1 MRLPRRPRLLIPVL
15 IAVVAIV
22 VLLLV
27 FAGIYTDYLWYDSVH
42 FSSVFSTML
51 LTQVLLFVVGAALML
66 VVVGGNMVLAHRTRP
81 MFGPGMFGAPQGAD
95 RYRVALDPHRRL
107 VFLVGMGVL
116 ALFTGS
122 STAGQW
128 KTWLLFANATP
139 FGQKD
144 DQFGLDL
151 SFFMFTYPFLR
162 MLLNF
167 LFTAVILSIIAATAV
182 HYLYGGFRISSPG
195 GVHATRAARVH
206 LSVLLGVFV
215 LLKGAA
221 YFLDRYSLVFSDRG
235 KVFGASYTDVHA
247 VLPAKG
253 ILAAI
258 SIICALIFFAGV
270 IRPGG
275 MWPGAAFGL
284 LVLSAVLIGTV
295 YPSLVEQ
302 FQVRPNQQS
311 KEQAYI
317 QRNIDATRKAYG
329 VDTAKVTEYSAK
341 TDTDASVLQTEAS
354 AIPGMRLLDPSL
366 LSPTFQQK
374 QQIRGYYQ
382 FPEQLDIDRYS
393 VDGKLR
399 DTVVAVREIGLPPE
413 GQRNWINSHLVY
425 THGFGFV
432 AAPGNKVD
440 SSGLPVFSERD
451 IPPAGDLGDYEP
463 RVYFGENSP
472 DYSIVGGPKGA
483 KPVELDYPQQGQQ
496 GDDQQNKTGQVDSTY
511 EGKGGVS
518 VGNFFRRLLYAV
530 KYGETNLLLNS
541 NINPESRILYNRE
554 PVDRIQQVA
563 PFLTLDR
570 DPYPSVVGGR
580 IVWIVDA
587 YTTSDSYPYSER
599 KSLESLTTD
608 VQTSRLGVPQVPRD
622 EVNYIRNSVKA
633 TVDAYDGTV
642 TLYAWDEKDPVLQTW
657 RKAFGG
663 VVKPASEISQDLR
676 NHLRYPADLFKAQ
689 REILTSY
696 HVTDA
701 NAFFGAQDFWKVPE
715 DPATQKSK
723 QPPYYVTMKMP
734 GSETERFSLTTT
746 FVPNQRQNMAA
757 FMAVDATAATPN
769 PQLEILQ
776 LPSTTAVQGPPQA
789 QNLFES
795 NPTVSERLNLLRGT
809 AGATDV
815 LYGNLLTLPFGGG
828 LLYVEPVYIQPRA
841 ESSGKYPTLRKVL
854 VLFGEKVG
862 FGDNLSEALQQV
874 FGGTVATPPE
884 QTPDQQPEQQ
894 PEQQPDQSTQQPAN
908 SSALSSALDRAE
920 RAFEDSQKALSD
932 TPTDWKAYGD
942 AQNALKKALDD
953 LAKLKSGTSSSATPA
968 PSGSATPSASAS
980 PSGSPAAA
988 APTPA
993 PSG

>member
-1 MRLPRRPRLLIPVL
+1 MLL
-15 IAVVAIV
+15 AVVAIV

-27 FAGIYTDYLWYDSVH
+27 FSGIYTDYLWYDSVS

-51 LTQVLLFVVGAALML
+51 VTQVVLFIVGAALMIAI
-66 VVVGGNMVLAHRTRP
+66 VGGNMVLAHRTRP

-122 STAGQW
+122 SAAGLW
-128 KTWLLFANATP
+128 KTWLQFVNRTP
-139 FGQKD
+139 FNEKD
-144 DQFGLDL
+144 AQFGLDL
-151 SFFMFTYPFLR
+151 SFFVFTMPFLR

-167 LFTAVILSIIAATAV
+167 LFTAVILSIIAATIV

-195 GVHATRAARVH
+195 GVHATRAARAH

-215 LLKGAA
+215 LLKAAA
-221 YFLDRYSLVFSDRG
+221 YWLDRYSLVFSDRG
-235 KVFGASYTDVHA
+235 KTFGASYTDVHA

-253 ILAAI
+253 ILAVI
-258 SIICALIFFAGV
+258 SLICALIFFAGV

-275 MWPGAAFGL
+275 MFPGVAFGL

-382 FPEQLDIDRYS
+382 FPEQLDIDRYP
-393 VDGKLR
+393 VDGKPR
-399 DTVVAVREIGLPPE
+399 DTVVAVREIGRPPE
-413 GQRNWINSHLVY
+413 GQRNWINDHLVY

-451 IPPAGDLGDYEP
+451 IPPVGDLGDYEP
-463 RVYFGENSP
+463 RIYFGENSP
-472 DYSIVGGPKGA
+472 DYSIVGGPKSA
-483 KPVELDYPQQGQQ
+483 RPIELDYPQQGQA
-496 GDDQQNKTGQVDSTY
+496 GADQNNTGQVNNTY

-518 VGNFFRRLLYAV
+518 IGNFFRRLLYAV

-541 NINPESRILYNRE
+541 NINDESRILYNRE
-554 PVDRIQQVA
+554 PVQRIQQVA

-570 DPYPSVVGGR
+570 DPYPAVVDGR

-608 VQTSRLGVPQVPRD
+608 VQSSRLGVPQVPRD
-622 EVNYIRNSVKA
+622 EINYIRNSVKA

-642 TLYAWDEKDPVLQTW
+642 TLYAWDESDPVLKTW
-657 RKAFGG
+657 EKAFGG
-663 VVKPASEISQDLR
+663 VVKPASQITPGLR
-676 NHLRYPADLFKAQ
+676 AHLRYPADLFKAQ

-701 NAFFGAQDFWKVPE
+701 NAFFSGQDFWKVPE
-715 DPATQKSK
+715 DPATGKSK

-757 FMAVDATAATPN
+757 FMAVDATASGPN
-769 PQLEILQ
+769 PPLEILQ
-776 LPSTTAVQGPPQA
+776 LPSTTAIQGPPQA

-795 NPTVSERLNLLRGT
+795 NTTVSTELNLLRG
-809 AGATDV
+809 GGTDV

-841 ESSGKYPTLRKVL
+841 ETSGKYPTLRRVL
-854 VLFGEKVG
+854 VLYGEKVG
-862 FGDNLSEALQQV
+862 FGPTLSNALEQV
-874 FGGTVATPPE
+874 FGGTVATPPD
-884 QTPDQQPEQQ
+884 QTPDQTANQPPGQVTP
-894 PEQQPDQSTQQPAN
+894 PEST
-908 SSALSSALDRAE
+908 SALTSALDRAQQ
-920 RAFEDSQKALSD
+920 AYDDSQKALSAN
-932 TPTDWKAYGD
+932 PPDWKAYGD
-942 AQNALKKALDD
+942 AQASLKKALDD
-953 LAKLKSGTSSSATPA
+953 LAKLKTGTSQTPA
-968 PSGSATPSASAS
+968 PSASPSASGSPPAGATPS
-980 PSGSPAAA
+980 
-988 APTPA
+988 PA

>member
-15 IAVVAIV
+15 LAVVAIV

-27 FAGIYTDYLWYDSVH
+27 FSGIYTDYLWYDSVS

-51 LTQVLLFVVGAALML
+51 VTQVVLFIVGAALMIAI
-66 VVVGGNMVLAHRTRP
+66 VGGNMVLAHRTRP

-107 VFLVGMGVL
+107 VFLIGMGVL

-122 STAGQW
+122 STAGLW
-128 KTWLLFANATP
+128 KTWLQFVNRTP
-139 FGQKD
+139 FNEKD
-144 DQFGLDL
+144 AQFGLDL
-151 SFFMFTYPFLR
+151 SFFVFTMPFLR

-167 LFTAVILSIIAATAV
+167 LFTAVILSIIAATIV

-195 GVHATRAARVH
+195 GVHATRAARAH

-215 LLKGAA
+215 LLKAAA
-221 YFLDRYSLVFSDRG
+221 YWLDRYSLVFSDRG
-235 KVFGASYTDVHA
+235 KTFGASYTDVHA

-253 ILAAI
+253 ILAVI
-258 SIICALIFFAGV
+258 SLICALIFFAGV

-275 MWPGAAFGL
+275 MFPGVAFGL

-382 FPEQLDIDRYS
+382 FPEQLDIDRYP
-393 VDGKLR
+393 VDGKPR
-399 DTVVAVREIGLPPE
+399 DTVVAVREIGRPPE
-413 GQRNWINSHLVY
+413 GQRNWINDHLVY

-451 IPPAGDLGDYEP
+451 IPPVGDLGDYEP
-463 RVYFGENSP
+463 RIYFGENSP
-472 DYSIVGGPKGA
+472 DYSIVGGPKSA
-483 KPVELDYPQQGQQ
+483 RPIELDYPQQGQA
-496 GDDQQNKTGQVDSTY
+496 GADQNNTGQVNNTY

-518 VGNFFRRLLYAV
+518 IGNFFRRLLYAV

-541 NINPESRILYNRE
+541 NINDESRILYNRE
-554 PVDRIQQVA
+554 PVQRIQQVA

-570 DPYPSVVGGR
+570 DPYPAVVDGR

-608 VQTSRLGVPQVPRD
+608 VQSSRLGVPQVPRD
-622 EVNYIRNSVKA
+622 EINYIRNSVKA

-642 TLYAWDEKDPVLQTW
+642 TLYAWDESDPVLKTW
-657 RKAFGG
+657 EKAFGG
-663 VVKPASEISQDLR
+663 VVKPASQITPGLR
-676 NHLRYPADLFKAQ
+676 AHLRYPADLFKAQ

-701 NAFFGAQDFWKVPE
+701 NAFFSGQDFWKVPE
-715 DPATQKSK
+715 DPATGKSK

-757 FMAVDATAATPN
+757 FMAVDATASGPN
-769 PQLEILQ
+769 PPLEILQ
-776 LPSTTAVQGPPQA
+776 LPSTTAIQGPPQA

-795 NPTVSERLNLLRGT
+795 NTTVSTELNLLRG
-809 AGATDV
+809 GGTDV

-841 ESSGKYPTLRKVL
+841 ETSGKYPTLRRVL
-854 VLFGEKVG
+854 VLYGEKVG
-862 FGDNLSEALQQV
+862 FGPTLSNALEQV
-874 FGGTVATPPE
+874 FGGTVATPPD
-884 QTPDQQPEQQ
+884 QTPDQTANQPPGQVTP
-894 PEQQPDQSTQQPAN
+894 PEST
-908 SSALSSALDRAE
+908 SALTSALDRAQQ
-920 RAFEDSQKALSD
+920 AYDDSQKALSAN
-932 TPTDWKAYGD
+932 PPDWKAYGD
-942 AQNALKKALDD
+942 AQASLKKALDD
-953 LAKLKSGTSSSATPA
+953 LAKLKTGTSQTPA
-968 PSGSATPSASAS
+968 PSASPSASGSPPAGATPS
-980 PSGSPAAA
+980 
-988 APTPA
+988 PA

>member
-1 MRLPRRPRLLIPVL
+1 MIPVL
-15 IAVVAIV
+15 LAVVAIV

-27 FAGIYTDYLWYDSVH
+27 FSGIYTDYLWYDSVS

-51 LTQVLLFVVGAALML
+51 VTQVVLFIVGAALMIAI
-66 VVVGGNMVLAHRTRP
+66 VGGNMVLAHRTRP

-107 VFLVGMGVL
+107 VFLIGMGVL

-122 STAGQW
+122 STAGLW
-128 KTWLLFANATP
+128 KTWLQFVNRTP
-139 FGQKD
+139 FNEKD
-144 DQFGLDL
+144 AQFGLDL
-151 SFFMFTYPFLR
+151 SFFVFTMPFLR

-167 LFTAVILSIIAATAV
+167 LFTAVILSIIAATIV

-195 GVHATRAARVH
+195 GVHATRAARAH

-215 LLKGAA
+215 LLKAAA
-221 YFLDRYSLVFSDRG
+221 YWLDRYSLVFSDRG
-235 KVFGASYTDVHA
+235 KTFGASYTDVHA

-253 ILAAI
+253 ILAVI
-258 SIICALIFFAGV
+258 SLICALIFFAGV

-275 MWPGAAFGL
+275 MFPGVAFGL

-382 FPEQLDIDRYS
+382 FPEQLDIDRYP
-393 VDGKLR
+393 VDGKPR
-399 DTVVAVREIGLPPE
+399 DTVVAVREIGRPPE
-413 GQRNWINSHLVY
+413 GQRNWINDHLVY

-451 IPPAGDLGDYEP
+451 IPPVGDLGDYEP
-463 RVYFGENSP
+463 RIYFGENSP
-472 DYSIVGGPKGA
+472 DYSIVGGPKSA
-483 KPVELDYPQQGQQ
+483 RPIELDYPQQGQA
-496 GDDQQNKTGQVDSTY
+496 GADQNNTGQVNNTY

-518 VGNFFRRLLYAV
+518 IGNFFRRLLYAV

-541 NINPESRILYNRE
+541 NINDESRILYNRE
-554 PVDRIQQVA
+554 PVQRIQQVA

-570 DPYPSVVGGR
+570 DPYPAVVDGR

-608 VQTSRLGVPQVPRD
+608 VQSSRLGVPQVPRD
-622 EVNYIRNSVKA
+622 EINYIRNSVKA

-642 TLYAWDEKDPVLQTW
+642 TLYAWDESDPVLKTW
-657 RKAFGG
+657 EKAFGG
-663 VVKPASEISQDLR
+663 VVKPASQITPGLR
-676 NHLRYPADLFKAQ
+676 AHLRYPADLFKAQ

-701 NAFFGAQDFWKVPE
+701 NAFFSGQDFWKVPE
-715 DPATQKSK
+715 DPATGKSK

-757 FMAVDATAATPN
+757 FMAVDATASGPN
-769 PQLEILQ
+769 PPLEILQ
-776 LPSTTAVQGPPQA
+776 LPSTTAIQGPPQA

-795 NPTVSERLNLLRGT
+795 NTTVSTELNLLRG
-809 AGATDV
+809 GGTDV

-841 ESSGKYPTLRKVL
+841 ETSGKYPTLRRVL
-854 VLFGEKVG
+854 VLYGEKVG
-862 FGDNLSEALQQV
+862 FGPTLSNALEQV
-874 FGGTVATPPE
+874 FGGTVATPPD
-884 QTPDQQPEQQ
+884 QTANQPPGQVTP
-894 PEQQPDQSTQQPAN
+894 PEST
-908 SSALSSALDRAE
+908 SALTSALDRAQQ
-920 RAFEDSQKALSD
+920 AYDDSQKALSAN
-932 TPTDWKAYGD
+932 PPDWKAYGD
-942 AQNALKKALDD
+942 AQASLKKALDD
-953 LAKLKSGTSSSATPA
+953 LAKLKTGTSQTPA
-968 PSGSATPSASAS
+968 PSASPSASGSPPAGATPS
-980 PSGSPAAA
+980 
-988 APTPA
+988 PA

>member
-1 MRLPRRPRLLIPVL
+1 MLL
-15 IAVVAIV
+15 AVVAIV

-27 FAGIYTDYLWYDSVH
+27 FSGIYTDYLWYDSVS

-51 LTQVLLFVVGAALML
+51 VTQVVLFIVGAALMIAI
-66 VVVGGNMVLAHRTRP
+66 VGGNMVLAHRTRP

-107 VFLVGMGVL
+107 VFLIGMGVL

-122 STAGQW
+122 STAGLW
-128 KTWLLFANATP
+128 KTWLQFVNRTP
-139 FGQKD
+139 FNEKD
-144 DQFGLDL
+144 AQFGLDL
-151 SFFMFTYPFLR
+151 SFFVFTMPFLR

-167 LFTAVILSIIAATAV
+167 LFTAVILSIIAATIV

-195 GVHATRAARVH
+195 GVHATRAARAH

-215 LLKGAA
+215 LLKAAA
-221 YFLDRYSLVFSDRG
+221 YWLDRYSLVFSDRG
-235 KVFGASYTDVHA
+235 KTFGASYTDVHA

-253 ILAAI
+253 ILAVI
-258 SIICALIFFAGV
+258 SLICALIFFAGV

-275 MWPGAAFGL
+275 MFPGVAFGL

-382 FPEQLDIDRYS
+382 FPEQLDIDRYP
-393 VDGKLR
+393 VDGKPR
-399 DTVVAVREIGLPPE
+399 DTVVAVREIGRPPE
-413 GQRNWINSHLVY
+413 GQRNWINDHLVY

-451 IPPAGDLGDYEP
+451 IPPVGDLGDYEP
-463 RVYFGENSP
+463 RIYFGENSP
-472 DYSIVGGPKGA
+472 DYSIVGGPKSA
-483 KPVELDYPQQGQQ
+483 RPIELDYPQQGQA
-496 GDDQQNKTGQVDSTY
+496 GADQNNTGQVNNTY

-518 VGNFFRRLLYAV
+518 IGNFFRRLLYAV

-541 NINPESRILYNRE
+541 NINDESRILYNRE
-554 PVDRIQQVA
+554 PVQRIQQVA

-570 DPYPSVVGGR
+570 DPYPAVVDGR

-608 VQTSRLGVPQVPRD
+608 VQSSRLGVPQVPRD
-622 EVNYIRNSVKA
+622 EINYIRNSVKA

-642 TLYAWDEKDPVLQTW
+642 TLYAWDESDPVLKTW
-657 RKAFGG
+657 EKAFGG
-663 VVKPASEISQDLR
+663 VVKPASQITPGLR
-676 NHLRYPADLFKAQ
+676 AHLRYPADLFKAQ

-701 NAFFGAQDFWKVPE
+701 NAFFSGQDFWKVPE
-715 DPATQKSK
+715 DPATGKSK

-757 FMAVDATAATPN
+757 FMAVDATASGPN
-769 PQLEILQ
+769 PPLEILQ
-776 LPSTTAVQGPPQA
+776 LPSTTAIQGPPQA

-795 NPTVSERLNLLRGT
+795 NTTVSTELNLLRG
-809 AGATDV
+809 GGTDV

-841 ESSGKYPTLRKVL
+841 ETSGKYPTLRRVL
-854 VLFGEKVG
+854 VLYGEKVG
-862 FGDNLSEALQQV
+862 FGPTLSNALEQV
-874 FGGTVATPPE
+874 FGGTVATPPD
-884 QTPDQQPEQQ
+884 QTPDQTANQPPGQVTP
-894 PEQQPDQSTQQPAN
+894 PEST
-908 SSALSSALDRAE
+908 SALTSALDRAQQ
-920 RAFEDSQKALSD
+920 AYDDSQKALSAN
-932 TPTDWKAYGD
+932 PPDWKAYGD
-942 AQNALKKALDD
+942 AQASLKKALDD
-953 LAKLKSGTSSSATPA
+953 LAKLKTGTSQTPA
-968 PSGSATPSASAS
+968 PSASPSASGSPPAGATPS
-980 PSGSPAAA
+980 
-988 APTPA
+988 PA

>member
-1 MRLPRRPRLLIPVL
+1 MSFRSPGAGRAVRLPRRPRLLIPVL
-15 IAVVAIV
+15 LAVVAIV

-27 FAGIYTDYLWYDSVH
+27 FSGIYTDYLWYDSVS

-51 LTQVLLFVVGAALML
+51 VTQVVLFIVGAALMIAI
-66 VVVGGNMVLAHRTRP
+66 VGGNMVLAHRTRP

-107 VFLVGMGVL
+107 VFLIGMGVL

-122 STAGQW
+122 STAGLW
-128 KTWLLFANATP
+128 KTWLQFVNRTP
-139 FGQKD
+139 FNEKD
-144 DQFGLDL
+144 AQFGLDL
-151 SFFMFTYPFLR
+151 SFFVFTMPFLR

-167 LFTAVILSIIAATAV
+167 LFTAVILSIIAATIV

-195 GVHATRAARVH
+195 GVHATRAARAH

-215 LLKGAA
+215 LLKAAA
-221 YFLDRYSLVFSDRG
+221 YWLDRYSLVFSDRG
-235 KVFGASYTDVHA
+235 KTFGASYTDVHA

-253 ILAAI
+253 ILAVI
-258 SIICALIFFAGV
+258 SLICALIFFAGV

-275 MWPGAAFGL
+275 MFPGVAFGL

-382 FPEQLDIDRYS
+382 FPEQLDIDRYP
-393 VDGKLR
+393 VDGKPR
-399 DTVVAVREIGLPPE
+399 DTVVAVREIGRPPE
-413 GQRNWINSHLVY
+413 GQRNWINDHLVY

-451 IPPAGDLGDYEP
+451 IPPVGDLGDYEP
-463 RVYFGENSP
+463 RIYFGENSP
-472 DYSIVGGPKGA
+472 DYSIVGGPKSA
-483 KPVELDYPQQGQQ
+483 RPIELDYPQQGQA
-496 GDDQQNKTGQVDSTY
+496 GADQNNTGQVNNTY

-518 VGNFFRRLLYAV
+518 IGNFFRRLLYAV

-541 NINPESRILYNRE
+541 NINDESRILYNRE
-554 PVDRIQQVA
+554 PVQRIQQVA

-570 DPYPSVVGGR
+570 DPYPAVVDGR

-608 VQTSRLGVPQVPRD
+608 VQSSRLGVPQVPRD
-622 EVNYIRNSVKA
+622 EINYIRNSVKA

-642 TLYAWDEKDPVLQTW
+642 TLYAWDESDPVLKTW
-657 RKAFGG
+657 EKAFGG
-663 VVKPASEISQDLR
+663 VVKPASQITPGLR
-676 NHLRYPADLFKAQ
+676 AHLRYPADLFKAQ

-701 NAFFGAQDFWKVPE
+701 NAFFSGQDFWKVPE
-715 DPATQKSK
+715 DPATGKSK

-757 FMAVDATAATPN
+757 FMAVDATASGPN
-769 PQLEILQ
+769 PPLEILQ
-776 LPSTTAVQGPPQA
+776 LPSTTAIQGPPQA

-795 NPTVSERLNLLRGT
+795 NTTVSTELNLLRG
-809 AGATDV
+809 GGTDV

-841 ESSGKYPTLRKVL
+841 ETSGKYPTLRRVL
-854 VLFGEKVG
+854 VLYGEKVG
-862 FGDNLSEALQQV
+862 FGPTLSNALEQV
-874 FGGTVATPPE
+874 FGGTVATPPD
-884 QTPDQQPEQQ
+884 QTPDQTANQPPGQVTP
-894 PEQQPDQSTQQPAN
+894 PEST
-908 SSALSSALDRAE
+908 SALTSALDRAQQ
-920 RAFEDSQKALSD
+920 AYDDSQKALSAN
-932 TPTDWKAYGD
+932 PPDWKAYGD
-942 AQNALKKALDD
+942 AQASLKKALDD
-953 LAKLKSGTSSSATPA
+953 LAKLKTGTSQTPA
-968 PSGSATPSASAS
+968 PSASPSASGSPPAGATPS
-980 PSGSPAAA
+980 
-988 APTPA
+988 PA

>member
-1 MRLPRRPRLLIPVL
+1 MLL
-15 IAVVAIV
+15 AVVAIV

-27 FAGIYTDYLWYDSVH
+27 FSGIYTDYLWYDSVS

-51 LTQVLLFVVGAALML
+51 ITQVVLFIVGAALM
-66 VVVGGNMVLAHRTRP
+66 VAIVGGNMVLAHRTRP

-107 VFLVGMGVL
+107 VFLVGMGLL

-122 STAGQW
+122 STAGLW
-128 KTWLLFANATP
+128 KTWLQFVNRTP
-139 FGQKD
+139 FNEKD
-144 DQFGLDL
+144 AQFGLDL
-151 SFFMFTYPFLR
+151 SFFVFTIPFLR

-167 LFTAVILSIIAATAV
+167 LFTAVVLSIIAATIV

-195 GVHATRAARVH
+195 GVHATRAARGH

-215 LLKGAA
+215 LLKAAA
-221 YFLDRYSLVFSDRG
+221 YWLDRYSLVFSDRG
-235 KVFGASYTDVHA
+235 KTFGASYTDVHA

-253 ILAAI
+253 ILAVI
-258 SIICALIFFAGV
+258 SLICALIFFAGV

-275 MWPGAAFGL
+275 MFPGVAFGL

-302 FQVRPNQQS
+302 FQVKPNQQS

-382 FPEQLDIDRYS
+382 FPEQLDIDRYP
-393 VDGKLR
+393 VDGKPR
-399 DTVVAVREIGLPPE
+399 DTVVAVREIGRPPE
-413 GQRNWINSHLVY
+413 GQRNWINDHLVY

-440 SSGLPVFSERD
+440 SSGLPEFSERD
-451 IPPAGDLGDYEP
+451 IPPVGDLGDYEP

-472 DYSIVGGPKGA
+472 DYSIVGGPNSA
-483 KPVELDYPQQGQQ
+483 RPIELDYPQQGQA
-496 GDDQQNKTGQVDSTY
+496 GADQNNTGQVNNTY

-518 VGNFFRRLLYAV
+518 IGNFFRRLLYTV

-541 NINPESRILYNRE
+541 NINAESRILYNRE
-554 PVDRIQQVA
+554 PVQRIQQVA

-570 DPYPSVVGGR
+570 DPYPAVVDGR

-608 VQTSRLGVPQVPRD
+608 VQSSRLGVPQVPRD
-622 EVNYIRNSVKA
+622 EINYIRNSVKA

-642 TLYAWDEKDPVLQTW
+642 TLYAWDESDPVLKTW
-657 RKAFGG
+657 EKAFGG
-663 VVKPASEISQDLR
+663 VVKPASQITPGLR
-676 NHLRYPADLFKAQ
+676 AHLRYPADLFKAQ

-701 NAFFGAQDFWKVPE
+701 NAFFSGQDFWKVPE
-715 DPATQKSK
+715 DPATGKSK

-734 GSETERFSLTTT
+734 GSDTERFSLTTT

-757 FMAVDATAATPN
+757 FMAVDATAAGPN
-769 PQLEILQ
+769 PPLEILQ
-776 LPSTTAVQGPPQA
+776 LPSTTAIQGPPQA

-795 NPTVSERLNLLRGT
+795 NTTVSTELNLLRG
-809 AGATDV
+809 GGTDV

-841 ESSGKYPTLRKVL
+841 ETSGKYPTLRRVL
-854 VLFGEKVG
+854 VLYGEKVG
-862 FGDNLSEALQQV
+862 FGPTLSNALEQV

-884 QTPDQQPEQQ
+884 QTPDETANQPPGQVTP
-894 PEQQPDQSTQQPAN
+894 PES
-908 SSALSSALDRAE
+908 SSALTSALDRAQQ
-920 RAFEDSQKALSD
+920 AYDDSQKALSAN
-932 TPTDWKAYGD
+932 PPDWKAYGD
-942 AQNALKKALDD
+942 AQDSLKKALDD
-953 LAKLKSGTSSSATPA
+953 LAKLKTGASQTPA
-968 PSGSATPSASAS
+968 PSASPSAS
-980 PSGSPAAA
+980 GSPPAGATA
-988 APTPA
+988 SPA

>member
-15 IAVVAIV
+15 LAVVAIV

-27 FAGIYTDYLWYDSVH
+27 FSGIYTDYLWYDSVS

-51 LTQVLLFVVGAALML
+51 VTQVVLFIVGAALMIAI
-66 VVVGGNMVLAHRTRP
+66 VGGNMVLAHRTRP

-122 STAGQW
+122 STAGLW
-128 KTWLLFANATP
+128 KTWLQFVNRTP
-139 FGQKD
+139 FNEKD
-144 DQFGLDL
+144 AQFGLDL
-151 SFFMFTYPFLR
+151 SFFVFTMPFLR

-167 LFTAVILSIIAATAV
+167 LFTAVILSIIAATIV

-195 GVHATRAARVH
+195 GVHATRAARAH

-215 LLKGAA
+215 LLKAAA
-221 YFLDRYSLVFSDRG
+221 YWLDRYSLVFSDRG
-235 KVFGASYTDVHA
+235 KTFGASYTDVHA

-253 ILAAI
+253 ILAVI
-258 SIICALIFFAGV
+258 SLICALIFFAGV

-275 MWPGAAFGL
+275 MFPGVAFGL

-382 FPEQLDIDRYS
+382 FPEQLDIDRYP
-393 VDGKLR
+393 VDGKPR
-399 DTVVAVREIGLPPE
+399 DTVVAVREIGRPPE
-413 GQRNWINSHLVY
+413 GQRNWINDHLVY

-451 IPPAGDLGDYEP
+451 IPPVGDLGDYEP
-463 RVYFGENSP
+463 RIYFGENSP
-472 DYSIVGGPKGA
+472 DYSIVGGPKSA
-483 KPVELDYPQQGQQ
+483 RPIELDYPQQGQA
-496 GDDQQNKTGQVDSTY
+496 GADQNNTGQVNNTY

-518 VGNFFRRLLYAV
+518 IGNFFRRLLYAV

-541 NINPESRILYNRE
+541 NINDESRILYNRE
-554 PVDRIQQVA
+554 PVQRIQQVA

-570 DPYPSVVGGR
+570 DPYPAVVDGR

-608 VQTSRLGVPQVPRD
+608 VQSSRLGVPQVPRD
-622 EVNYIRNSVKA
+622 EINYIRNSVKA

-642 TLYAWDEKDPVLQTW
+642 TLYAWDESDPVLKTW
-657 RKAFGG
+657 EKAFGG
-663 VVKPASEISQDLR
+663 VVKPASQITPGLR
-676 NHLRYPADLFKAQ
+676 AHLRYPADLFKAQ

-701 NAFFGAQDFWKVPE
+701 NAFFSGQDFWKVPE
-715 DPATQKSK
+715 DPATGKSK

-757 FMAVDATAATPN
+757 FMAVDATASGPN
-769 PQLEILQ
+769 PPLEILQ
-776 LPSTTAVQGPPQA
+776 LPSTTAIQGPPQA

-795 NPTVSERLNLLRGT
+795 NTTVSTELNLLRG
-809 AGATDV
+809 GGTDV

-841 ESSGKYPTLRKVL
+841 ETSGKYPTLRRVL
-854 VLFGEKVG
+854 VLYGEKVG
-862 FGDNLSEALQQV
+862 FGPTLSNALEQV
-874 FGGTVATPPE
+874 FGGTVATPPD
-884 QTPDQQPEQQ
+884 QTPDQTANQPPGQVTP
-894 PEQQPDQSTQQPAN
+894 PEST
-908 SSALSSALDRAE
+908 SALTSALDRAQQ
-920 RAFEDSQKALSD
+920 AYDDSQKALSAN
-932 TPTDWKAYGD
+932 PPDWKAYGD
-942 AQNALKKALDD
+942 AQASLKKALDD
-953 LAKLKSGTSSSATPA
+953 LAKLKTGTSQTPA
-968 PSGSATPSASAS
+968 PSASPSASGSPPAGATPS
-980 PSGSPAAA
+980 
-988 APTPA
+988 PA

>member
-1 MRLPRRPRLLIPVL
+1 MIPVL
-15 IAVVAIV
+15 IAVVALV
-22 VLLLV
+22 VLLLL
-27 FAGIYTDYLWYDSVH
+27 FSGIYTDYLWYDSVN

-51 LTQVLLFVVGAALML
+51 LTQVLLFVVGAALMIAI
-66 VVVGGNMVLAHRTRP
+66 VGGNMVLAHRTRP

-128 KTWLLFANATP
+128 KIWLQFVNRTP

-144 DQFGLDL
+144 AQFGLDL

-162 MLLNF
+162 LLLNF
-167 LFTAVILSIIAATAV
+167 LFTAVILSIVAATIV
-182 HYLYGGFRISSPG
+182 HYVYGGFRISTPG
-195 GVHATRAARVH
+195 GVHATRAARTH
-206 LSVLLGVFV
+206 LSVLLGTFV
-215 LLKGAA
+215 LLKALA
-221 YFLDRYSLVFSDRG
+221 YWLDMYGLVFSERG
-235 KVFGASYTDVHA
+235 KTFGASYTDVHA

-253 ILAAI
+253 ILAVI
-258 SIICALIFFAGV
+258 SLICALIFFAGV

-275 MWPGAAFGL
+275 MFPGVAFGL

-302 FQVRPNQQS
+302 FQVKPNQQS
-311 KEQAYI
+311 KEQPYI

-341 TDTDASVLQTEAS
+341 TDTDPSVLQGEAS

-374 QQIRGYYQ
+374 QQIRGYYR
-382 FPEQLDIDRYS
+382 FPDQLDIDRYP

-399 DTVVAVREIGLPPE
+399 DTVVAVREIGRPPE
-413 GQRNWINSHLVY
+413 GQRNWINDHLVY

-440 SSGLPVFSERD
+440 SSGLPEFSERD
-451 IPPAGDLGDYEP
+451 IPPVGDLGKYEP
-463 RVYFGENSP
+463 RIYFGENSP
-472 DYSIVGGPKGA
+472 DYSIVGGPKTA
-483 KPVELDYPQQGQQ
+483 KPIELDYPQQGQPGTDQ
-496 GDDQQNKTGQVDSTY
+496 GNSTGQVNNTY
-511 EGKGGVS
+511 QGKGGVPI
-518 VGNFFRRLLYAV
+518 GNFFRRLLYAV

-541 NINPESRILYNRE
+541 NINSESRILYIRE
-554 PVDRIQQVA
+554 PAARIQQVA

-570 DPYPSVVGGR
+570 DPYPAVVDGR

-622 EVNYIRNSVKA
+622 EINYIRNSVKA

-642 TLYAWDEKDPVLQTW
+642 TLYAWDETDPVLKTW
-657 RKAFGG
+657 QKAFGG
-663 VVKPASEISQDLR
+663 VVKPASEISQALR
-676 NHLRYPADLFKAQ
+676 SHLRYPADLFKAQ

-701 NAFFGAQDFWKVPE
+701 NAFFSGQDFWKVPE

-734 GSETERFSLTTT
+734 GSDTERFSLTTT

-757 FMAVDATAATPN
+757 FMAVDATATTPN
-769 PQLEILQ
+769 PPLEILQ
-776 LPSTTAVQGPPQA
+776 LPSTTAIQGPPQA

-795 NPTVSERLNLLRGT
+795 NPEVSKDLNLLRGT
-809 AGATDV
+809 SGATDV
-815 LYGNLLTLPFGGG
+815 LYGNLLTLPFGNG

-841 ESSGKYPTLRKVL
+841 ESSGKYPTLRKIL
-854 VLFGEKVG
+854 VLYGEKVG

-874 FGGTVATPPE
+874 FGGTAATPPE
-884 QTPDQQPEQQ
+884 QTPEQTSNQPPGQVTP
-894 PEQQPDQSTQQPAN
+894 PES
-908 SSALSSALDRAE
+908 SSALTSALDRAQQ
-920 RAFEDSQKALSD
+920 AYDDSQKALSAN
-932 TPTDWKAYGD
+932 PPDWKAYGD
-942 AQNALKKALDD
+942 AQAALKKALDD
-953 LAKLKSGTSSSATPA
+953 LAKLKDTAPAPTASPA
-968 PSGSATPSASAS
+968 PSGSPSESPSPGGSPPASATPSPT
-980 PSGSPAAA
+980 PSG
-988 APTPA
+988 
-993 PSG
+993 

>member
-1 MRLPRRPRLLIPVL
+1 MLL
-15 IAVVAIV
+15 AVVAIV

-27 FAGIYTDYLWYDSVH
+27 FSGIYTDYLWYDSVS

-51 LTQVLLFVVGAALML
+51 VTQVVLFIVGAALMIAI
-66 VVVGGNMVLAHRTRP
+66 VGGNMVLAHRTRP

-122 STAGQW
+122 STAGLW
-128 KTWLLFANATP
+128 KTWLQFVNRTP
-139 FGQKD
+139 FNEKD
-144 DQFGLDL
+144 AQFGLDL
-151 SFFMFTYPFLR
+151 SFFVFTMPFLR

-167 LFTAVILSIIAATAV
+167 LFTAVILSIIAATIV

-195 GVHATRAARVH
+195 GVHATRAARAH

-215 LLKGAA
+215 LLKAAA
-221 YFLDRYSLVFSDRG
+221 YWLDRYSLVFSDRG
-235 KVFGASYTDVHA
+235 KTFGASYTDVHA

-253 ILAAI
+253 ILAVI
-258 SIICALIFFAGV
+258 SLICALIFFAGV

-275 MWPGAAFGL
+275 MFPGVAFGL

-382 FPEQLDIDRYS
+382 FPEQLDIDRYP
-393 VDGKLR
+393 VDGKPR
-399 DTVVAVREIGLPPE
+399 DTVVAVREIGRPPE
-413 GQRNWINSHLVY
+413 GQRNWINDHLVY

-451 IPPAGDLGDYEP
+451 IPPVGDLGDYEP
-463 RVYFGENSP
+463 RIYFGENSP
-472 DYSIVGGPKGA
+472 DYSIVGGPKSA
-483 KPVELDYPQQGQQ
+483 RPIELDYPQQGQA
-496 GDDQQNKTGQVDSTY
+496 GADQNNTGQVNNTY

-518 VGNFFRRLLYAV
+518 IGNFFRRLLYAV

-541 NINPESRILYNRE
+541 NINDESRILYNRE
-554 PVDRIQQVA
+554 PVQRIQQVA

-570 DPYPSVVGGR
+570 DPYPAVVDGR

-608 VQTSRLGVPQVPRD
+608 VQSSRLGVPQVPRD
-622 EVNYIRNSVKA
+622 EINYIRNSVKA

-642 TLYAWDEKDPVLQTW
+642 TLYAWDESDPVLKTW
-657 RKAFGG
+657 EKAFGG
-663 VVKPASEISQDLR
+663 VVKPASQITPGLR
-676 NHLRYPADLFKAQ
+676 AHLRYPADLFKAQ

-701 NAFFGAQDFWKVPE
+701 NAFFSGQDFWKVPE
-715 DPATQKSK
+715 DPATGKSK

-757 FMAVDATAATPN
+757 FMAVDATASGPN
-769 PQLEILQ
+769 PPLEILQ
-776 LPSTTAVQGPPQA
+776 LPSTTAIQGPPQA

-795 NPTVSERLNLLRGT
+795 NTTVSTELNLLRG
-809 AGATDV
+809 GGTDV

-841 ESSGKYPTLRKVL
+841 ETSGKYPTLRRVL
-854 VLFGEKVG
+854 VLYGEKVG
-862 FGDNLSEALQQV
+862 FGPTLSNALEQV
-874 FGGTVATPPE
+874 FGGTVATPPD
-884 QTPDQQPEQQ
+884 QTPDQTANQPPGQVTP
-894 PEQQPDQSTQQPAN
+894 PEST
-908 SSALSSALDRAE
+908 SALTSALDRAQQ
-920 RAFEDSQKALSD
+920 AYDDSQKALSAN
-932 TPTDWKAYGD
+932 PPDWKAYGD
-942 AQNALKKALDD
+942 AQASLKKALDD
-953 LAKLKSGTSSSATPA
+953 LAKLKTGTSQTPA
-968 PSGSATPSASAS
+968 PSASPSASGSPPAGATPS
-980 PSGSPAAA
+980 
-988 APTPA
+988 PA

>member
-1 MRLPRRPRLLIPVL
+1 ML
-15 IAVVAIV
+15 IAVVALV
-22 VLLLV
+22 VLLLL
-27 FAGIYTDYLWYDSVH
+27 FSGIYTDYLWYDSVN

-51 LTQVLLFVVGAALML
+51 LTQVLLFVVGAALMIAI
-66 VVVGGNMVLAHRTRP
+66 VGGNMVLAHRTRP

-128 KTWLLFANATP
+128 KIWLQFVNRTP

-144 DQFGLDL
+144 AQFGLDL

-162 MLLNF
+162 LLLNF
-167 LFTAVILSIIAATAV
+167 LFTAVILSIVAATIV
-182 HYLYGGFRISSPG
+182 HYVYGGFRISTPG
-195 GVHATRAARVH
+195 GVHATRAARTH
-206 LSVLLGVFV
+206 LSVLLGTFV
-215 LLKGAA
+215 LLKALA
-221 YFLDRYSLVFSDRG
+221 YWLDMYGLVFSERG
-235 KVFGASYTDVHA
+235 KTFGASYTDVHA

-253 ILAAI
+253 ILAVI
-258 SIICALIFFAGV
+258 SLICALIFFAGV

-275 MWPGAAFGL
+275 MFPGVAFGL

-302 FQVRPNQQS
+302 FQVKPNQQS
-311 KEQAYI
+311 KEQPYI

-341 TDTDASVLQTEAS
+341 TDTDPSVLQGEAS

-374 QQIRGYYQ
+374 QQIRGYYR
-382 FPEQLDIDRYS
+382 FPDQLDIDRYP

-399 DTVVAVREIGLPPE
+399 DTVVAVREIGRPPE
-413 GQRNWINSHLVY
+413 GQRNWINDHLVY

-440 SSGLPVFSERD
+440 SSGLPEFSERD
-451 IPPAGDLGDYEP
+451 IPPVGDLGKYEP
-463 RVYFGENSP
+463 RIYFGENSP
-472 DYSIVGGPKGA
+472 DYSIVGGPKTA
-483 KPVELDYPQQGQQ
+483 KPIELDYPQQGQPGTDQ
-496 GDDQQNKTGQVDSTY
+496 GNSTGQVNNTY
-511 EGKGGVS
+511 QGKGGVPI
-518 VGNFFRRLLYAV
+518 GNFFRRLLYAV

-541 NINPESRILYNRE
+541 NINSESRILYIRE
-554 PVDRIQQVA
+554 PAARIQQVA

-570 DPYPSVVGGR
+570 DPYPAVVDGR

-622 EVNYIRNSVKA
+622 EINYIRNSVKA

-642 TLYAWDEKDPVLQTW
+642 TLYAWDETDPVLKTW
-657 RKAFGG
+657 QKAFGG
-663 VVKPASEISQDLR
+663 VVKPASEISQALR
-676 NHLRYPADLFKAQ
+676 SHLRYPADLFKAQ

-701 NAFFGAQDFWKVPE
+701 NAFFSGQDFWKVPE

-734 GSETERFSLTTT
+734 GSDTERFSLTTT

-757 FMAVDATAATPN
+757 FMAVDATATTPN
-769 PQLEILQ
+769 PPLEILQ
-776 LPSTTAVQGPPQA
+776 LPSTTAIQGPPQA

-795 NPTVSERLNLLRGT
+795 NPEVSKDLNLLRGT
-809 AGATDV
+809 SGATDV
-815 LYGNLLTLPFGGG
+815 LYGNLLTLPFGNG

-841 ESSGKYPTLRKVL
+841 ESSGKYPTLRKIL
-854 VLFGEKVG
+854 VLYGEKVG

-874 FGGTVATPPE
+874 FGGTAATPPE
-884 QTPDQQPEQQ
+884 QTPEQTSNQPPGQVTP
-894 PEQQPDQSTQQPAN
+894 PES
-908 SSALSSALDRAE
+908 SSALTSALDRAQQ
-920 RAFEDSQKALSD
+920 AYDDSQKALSAN
-932 TPTDWKAYGD
+932 PPDWKAYGD
-942 AQNALKKALDD
+942 AQAALKKALDD
-953 LAKLKSGTSSSATPA
+953 LAKLKDTAPAPTASPA
-968 PSGSATPSASAS
+968 PSGSPSESPSPGGSPPASATPSPT
-980 PSGSPAAA
+980 PSG
-988 APTPA
+988 
-993 PSG
+993 

>member
-1 MRLPRRPRLLIPVL
+1 MLL
-15 IAVVAIV
+15 AVVAIV

-27 FAGIYTDYLWYDSVH
+27 FSGIYTDYLWYDSVS

-51 LTQVLLFVVGAALML
+51 VTQVVLFIVGAALMIAI
-66 VVVGGNMVLAHRTRP
+66 VGGNMVLAHRTRP

-107 VFLVGMGVL
+107 VFLIGMGVL

-122 STAGQW
+122 STAGLW
-128 KTWLLFANATP
+128 KTWLQFVNRTP
-139 FGQKD
+139 FNEKD
-144 DQFGLDL
+144 AQFGLDL
-151 SFFMFTYPFLR
+151 SFFVFTMPFLR

-167 LFTAVILSIIAATAV
+167 LFTAVILSIIAATIV

-195 GVHATRAARVH
+195 GVHATRAARAH

-215 LLKGAA
+215 LLKAAA
-221 YFLDRYSLVFSDRG
+221 YWLDRYSLVFSDRG
-235 KVFGASYTDVHA
+235 KTFGASYTDVHA

-253 ILAAI
+253 ILAVI
-258 SIICALIFFAGV
+258 SLICALIFFAGV

-275 MWPGAAFGL
+275 MFPGVAFGL

-382 FPEQLDIDRYS
+382 FPEQLDIDRYP
-393 VDGKLR
+393 VDGKPR
-399 DTVVAVREIGLPPE
+399 DTVVAVREIGRPPE
-413 GQRNWINSHLVY
+413 GQRNWINDHLVY

-451 IPPAGDLGDYEP
+451 IPPVGDLGDYEP
-463 RVYFGENSP
+463 RIYFGENSP
-472 DYSIVGGPKGA
+472 DYSIVGGPKSA
-483 KPVELDYPQQGQQ
+483 RPIELDYPQQGQA
-496 GDDQQNKTGQVDSTY
+496 GADQNNTGQVNNTY

-518 VGNFFRRLLYAV
+518 IGNFFRRLLYAV

-541 NINPESRILYNRE
+541 NINDESRILYNRE
-554 PVDRIQQVA
+554 PVQRIQQVA

-570 DPYPSVVGGR
+570 DPYPAVVDGR

-608 VQTSRLGVPQVPRD
+608 VQSSRLGVPQVPRD
-622 EVNYIRNSVKA
+622 EINYIRNSVKA

-642 TLYAWDEKDPVLQTW
+642 TLYAWDESDPVLKTW
-657 RKAFGG
+657 EKAFGG
-663 VVKPASEISQDLR
+663 VVKPASQITPGLR
-676 NHLRYPADLFKAQ
+676 AHLRYPADLFKAQ

-701 NAFFGAQDFWKVPE
+701 NAFFSGQDFWKVPE
-715 DPATQKSK
+715 DPATGKSK

-757 FMAVDATAATPN
+757 FMAVDATASGPN
-769 PQLEILQ
+769 PPLEILQ
-776 LPSTTAVQGPPQA
+776 LPSTTAIQGPPQA

-795 NPTVSERLNLLRGT
+795 NTTVSTELNLLRG
-809 AGATDV
+809 GGTDV

-841 ESSGKYPTLRKVL
+841 ETSGKYPTLRRVL
-854 VLFGEKVG
+854 VLYGEKVG
-862 FGDNLSEALQQV
+862 FGPTLSNALEQV
-874 FGGTVATPPE
+874 FGGTVATPPD
-884 QTPDQQPEQQ
+884 QTANQPPGQVTP
-894 PEQQPDQSTQQPAN
+894 PEST
-908 SSALSSALDRAE
+908 SALTSALDRAQQ
-920 RAFEDSQKALSD
+920 AYDDSQKALSAN
-932 TPTDWKAYGD
+932 PPDWKAYGD
-942 AQNALKKALDD
+942 AQASLKKALDD
-953 LAKLKSGTSSSATPA
+953 LAKLKTGTSQTPA
-968 PSGSATPSASAS
+968 PSASPSASGSPPAGATPS
-980 PSGSPAAA
+980 
-988 APTPA
+988 PA

>member
-1 MRLPRRPRLLIPVL
+1 MSFRSPGAGRAVRLPRRPRLLIPVL
-15 IAVVAIV
+15 LAVVAIV

-27 FAGIYTDYLWYDSVH
+27 FSGIYTDYLWYDSVS

-51 LTQVLLFVVGAALML
+51 VTQVVLFIVGAALMIAI
-66 VVVGGNMVLAHRTRP
+66 VGGNMVLAHRTRP

-122 STAGQW
+122 STAGLW
-128 KTWLLFANATP
+128 KTWLQFVNRTP
-139 FGQKD
+139 FNEKD
-144 DQFGLDL
+144 AQFGLDL
-151 SFFMFTYPFLR
+151 SFFVFTMPFLR

-167 LFTAVILSIIAATAV
+167 LFTAVILSIIAATIV

-195 GVHATRAARVH
+195 GVHATRAARAH

-215 LLKGAA
+215 LLKAAA
-221 YFLDRYSLVFSDRG
+221 YWLDRYSLVFSDRG
-235 KVFGASYTDVHA
+235 KTFGASYTDVHA

-253 ILAAI
+253 ILAVI
-258 SIICALIFFAGV
+258 SLICALIFFAGV

-275 MWPGAAFGL
+275 MFPGVAFGL

-382 FPEQLDIDRYS
+382 FPEQLDIDRYP
-393 VDGKLR
+393 VDGKPR
-399 DTVVAVREIGLPPE
+399 DTVVAVREIGRPPE
-413 GQRNWINSHLVY
+413 GQRNWINDHLVY

-451 IPPAGDLGDYEP
+451 IPPVGDLGDYEP
-463 RVYFGENSP
+463 RIYFGENSP
-472 DYSIVGGPKGA
+472 DYSIVGGPKSA
-483 KPVELDYPQQGQQ
+483 RPIELDYPQQGQA
-496 GDDQQNKTGQVDSTY
+496 GADQNNTGQVNNTY

-518 VGNFFRRLLYAV
+518 IGNFFRRLLYAV

-541 NINPESRILYNRE
+541 NINDESRILYNRE
-554 PVDRIQQVA
+554 PVQRIQQVA

-570 DPYPSVVGGR
+570 DPYPAVVDGR

-608 VQTSRLGVPQVPRD
+608 VQSSRLGVPQVPRD
-622 EVNYIRNSVKA
+622 EINYIRNSVKA

-642 TLYAWDEKDPVLQTW
+642 TLYAWDESDPVLKTW
-657 RKAFGG
+657 EKAFGG
-663 VVKPASEISQDLR
+663 VVKPASQITPGLR
-676 NHLRYPADLFKAQ
+676 AHLRYPADLFKAQ

-701 NAFFGAQDFWKVPE
+701 NAFFSGQDFWKVPE
-715 DPATQKSK
+715 DPATGKSK

-757 FMAVDATAATPN
+757 FMAVDATASGPN
-769 PQLEILQ
+769 PPLEILQ
-776 LPSTTAVQGPPQA
+776 LPSTTAIQGPPQA

-795 NPTVSERLNLLRGT
+795 NTTVSTELNLLRG
-809 AGATDV
+809 GGTDV

-841 ESSGKYPTLRKVL
+841 ETSGKYPTLRRVL
-854 VLFGEKVG
+854 VLYGEKVG
-862 FGDNLSEALQQV
+862 FGPTLSNALEQV
-874 FGGTVATPPE
+874 FGGTVATPPD
-884 QTPDQQPEQQ
+884 QTPDQTANQPPGQVTP
-894 PEQQPDQSTQQPAN
+894 PEST
-908 SSALSSALDRAE
+908 SALTSALDRAQQ
-920 RAFEDSQKALSD
+920 AYDDSQKALSAN
-932 TPTDWKAYGD
+932 PPDWKAYGD
-942 AQNALKKALDD
+942 AQASLKKALDD
-953 LAKLKSGTSSSATPA
+953 LAKLKTGTSQTPA
-968 PSGSATPSASAS
+968 PSASPSASGSPPAGATPS
-980 PSGSPAAA
+980 
-988 APTPA
+988 PA

>member
-1 MRLPRRPRLLIPVL
+1 VLL
-15 IAVVAIV
+15 AVVAIV
-22 VLLLV
+22 VLLLI
-27 FAGIYTDYLWYDSVH
+27 FSGIYTDYLWYDSVN

-51 LTQVLLFVVGAALML
+51 ITQVVLFIVGAALMIAI
-66 VVVGGNMVLAHRTRP
+66 VGGNMVLAHRTRP

-122 STAGQW
+122 STAGLW
-128 KTWLLFANATP
+128 KTWLQFVNRTP
-139 FGQKD
+139 FNEKD
-144 DQFGLDL
+144 AQFGLDL
-151 SFFMFTYPFLR
+151 SFFVFTMPFLR

-167 LFTAVILSIIAATAV
+167 LFTAVILSIIAATIV

-195 GVHATRAARVH
+195 GVHATRAARAH

-215 LLKGAA
+215 LLKAAA
-221 YFLDRYSLVFSDRG
+221 YWLDRYSLVFSDRG
-235 KVFGASYTDVHA
+235 KTFGASYTDVHA

-253 ILAAI
+253 ILAVI
-258 SIICALIFFAGV
+258 SLICALIFFAGV

-275 MWPGAAFGL
+275 MFPGVAFGL

-382 FPEQLDIDRYS
+382 FPEQLDIDRYP
-393 VDGKLR
+393 VDGKPR
-399 DTVVAVREIGLPPE
+399 DTVVAVREIGRPPE
-413 GQRNWINSHLVY
+413 GQRNWINDHLVY

-451 IPPAGDLGDYEP
+451 IPPVGDLGDYEP
-463 RVYFGENSP
+463 RIYFGENSP
-472 DYSIVGGPKGA
+472 DYSIVGGPKSA
-483 KPVELDYPQQGQQ
+483 RPIELDYPQQGQA
-496 GDDQQNKTGQVDSTY
+496 GADQNNTGQVNNTY

-518 VGNFFRRLLYAV
+518 IGNFFRRLLYAV

-541 NINPESRILYNRE
+541 NINDESRILYNRE
-554 PVDRIQQVA
+554 PVQRIQQVA

-570 DPYPSVVGGR
+570 DPYPAVVDGR

-608 VQTSRLGVPQVPRD
+608 VQSSRLGVPQVPRD
-622 EVNYIRNSVKA
+622 EINYIRNSVKA

-642 TLYAWDEKDPVLQTW
+642 TLYAWDESDPVLKTW
-657 RKAFGG
+657 EKAFGG
-663 VVKPASEISQDLR
+663 VVKPASQITPGLR
-676 NHLRYPADLFKAQ
+676 AHLRYPADLFKAQ

-701 NAFFGAQDFWKVPE
+701 NAFFSGQDFWKVPE
-715 DPATQKSK
+715 DPATGKSK

-734 GSETERFSLTTT
+734 GSETVRFSLTTT

-757 FMAVDATAATPN
+757 FMAVDATATTPN
-769 PQLEILQ
+769 PPLEILQ
-776 LPSTTAVQGPPQA
+776 LPSTTAIQGPPQA

-795 NPTVSERLNLLRGT
+795 NTTVSTQLNLLRG
-809 AGATDV
+809 GGTDV

-841 ESSGKYPTLRKVL
+841 ETSGRYPTLRRVL
-854 VLFGEKVG
+854 VLYGEKVG
-862 FGDNLSEALQQV
+862 FGSTLGDALEQV
-874 FGGTVATPPE
+874 FGGTVATPPDE
-884 QTPDQQPEQQ
+884 TSDQQVTPPE
-894 PEQQPDQSTQQPAN
+894 S
-908 SSALSSALDRAE
+908 SSALTSALDRAQK
-920 RAFEDSQKALSD
+920 AFDDSQKALSSN
-932 TPTDWKAYGD
+932 PPDWKAYGD
-942 AQNALKKALDD
+942 AQNALKKALDE
-953 LAKLKSGTSSSATPA
+953 LAKLKDAAASAPTVS
-968 PSGSATPSASAS
+968 PSPSASAS
-980 PSGSPAAA
+980 PSGGPPPSPSAS
-988 APTPA
+988 PTPT
-993 PSG
+993 PVFSG

>member
-1 MRLPRRPRLLIPVL
+1 MLL
-15 IAVVAIV
+15 AVVAIV
-22 VLLLV
+22 VLLLI
-27 FAGIYTDYLWYDSVH
+27 FSGIYTDYLWYDSVN

-51 LTQVLLFVVGAALML
+51 ITQVVLFIVGAALMIAI
-66 VVVGGNMVLAHRTRP
+66 VGGNMVLAHRTRP

-122 STAGQW
+122 STAGLW
-128 KTWLLFANATP
+128 KIWLQFVNRTP
-139 FGQKD
+139 FNMKD
-144 DQFGLDL
+144 AQFGLDL
-151 SFFMFTYPFLR
+151 SFFVFTMPFLR

-167 LFTAVILSIIAATAV
+167 LFTAVILSIIAATIV

-195 GVHATRAARVH
+195 GVHATRAARAH

-215 LLKGAA
+215 LLKAAA
-221 YFLDRYSLVFSDRG
+221 YWLDRYSLVFSDRG
-235 KVFGASYTDVHA
+235 KTFGASYTDVHA

-253 ILAAI
+253 ILAVI
-258 SIICALIFFAGV
+258 SLICALIFFAGV

-275 MWPGAAFGL
+275 MFPGVAFGL

-382 FPEQLDIDRYS
+382 FPEQLDIDRYP
-393 VDGKLR
+393 VDGKPR
-399 DTVVAVREIGLPPE
+399 DTVVAVREIGRPPE
-413 GQRNWINSHLVY
+413 GQRNWINDHLVY

-451 IPPAGDLGDYEP
+451 IPPVGDLGDYEP
-463 RVYFGENSP
+463 RIYFGENSP
-472 DYSIVGGPKGA
+472 DYSIVGGPKTG
-483 KPVELDYPQQGQQ
+483 KKIELDYPQQGQA
-496 GDDQQNKTGQVDSTY
+496 GADQNNTGQVNNTY

-518 VGNFFRRLLYAV
+518 IGNFFRRLLYAV

-541 NINPESRILYNRE
+541 NINDESRILYNRE
-554 PVDRIQQVA
+554 PVQRIQQVA

-570 DPYPSVVGGR
+570 DPYPAVVDGR

-608 VQTSRLGVPQVPRD
+608 VQSSRLGVPQVPRD
-622 EVNYIRNSVKA
+622 EINYIRNSVKA

-642 TLYAWDEKDPVLQTW
+642 TLYAWDESDPVLKTW
-657 RKAFGG
+657 EKAFGG
-663 VVKPASEISQDLR
+663 VVKPASQITPGLR
-676 NHLRYPADLFKAQ
+676 AHLRYPADLFKAQ

-701 NAFFGAQDFWKVPE
+701 NAFFSGQDFWKVPE
-715 DPATQKSK
+715 DPATGKSK

-757 FMAVDATAATPN
+757 FMAVDATASGPN
-769 PQLEILQ
+769 PPLEILQ
-776 LPSTTAVQGPPQA
+776 LPSTTAIQGPPQA

-795 NPTVSERLNLLRGT
+795 NTTVSTELNLLRG
-809 AGATDV
+809 GGTDV

-841 ESSGKYPTLRKVL
+841 ETSGKYPTLRRVL
-854 VLFGEKVG
+854 VLYGEKVG
-862 FGDNLSEALQQV
+862 FGPTLSNALEQV
-874 FGGTVATPPE
+874 FGGTVATPPD
-884 QTPDQQPEQQ
+884 QTPDQTANQPPGQVTP
-894 PEQQPDQSTQQPAN
+894 PEST
-908 SSALSSALDRAE
+908 SALTSALDRAQQ
-920 RAFEDSQKALSD
+920 AYDDSQKALSAN
-932 TPTDWKAYGD
+932 PPDWKAYGD
-942 AQNALKKALDD
+942 AQASLKKALDD
-953 LAKLKSGTSSSATPA
+953 LAKLKTGTSQTPA
-968 PSGSATPSASAS
+968 PSASPSASGSPPAGATPS
-980 PSGSPAAA
+980 
-988 APTPA
+988 PA

>member
-1 MRLPRRPRLLIPVL
+1 MSFRSPGAGRAVRLPRRPRLLIPVL
-15 IAVVAIV
+15 LAVVAIV

-27 FAGIYTDYLWYDSVH
+27 FSGIYTDYLWYDSVS

-51 LTQVLLFVVGAALML
+51 VTQVVLFIVGAALMIAI
-66 VVVGGNMVLAHRTRP
+66 VGGNMVLAHRTRP

-107 VFLVGMGVL
+107 VFLIGMGVL

-122 STAGQW
+122 STAGLW
-128 KTWLLFANATP
+128 KTWLQFVNRTP
-139 FGQKD
+139 FNEKD
-144 DQFGLDL
+144 AQFGLDL
-151 SFFMFTYPFLR
+151 SFFVFTMPFLR

-167 LFTAVILSIIAATAV
+167 LFTAVILSIIAATIV

-195 GVHATRAARVH
+195 GVHATRAARAH

-215 LLKGAA
+215 LLKAAA
-221 YFLDRYSLVFSDRG
+221 YWLDRYSLVFSDRG
-235 KVFGASYTDVHA
+235 KTFGASYTDVHA

-253 ILAAI
+253 ILAVI
-258 SIICALIFFAGV
+258 SLICALIFFAGV

-275 MWPGAAFGL
+275 MFPGVAFGL

-382 FPEQLDIDRYS
+382 FPEQLDIDRYP
-393 VDGKLR
+393 VDGKPR
-399 DTVVAVREIGLPPE
+399 DTVVAVREIGRPPE
-413 GQRNWINSHLVY
+413 GQRNWINDHLVY

-451 IPPAGDLGDYEP
+451 IPPVGDLGDYEP
-463 RVYFGENSP
+463 RIYFGENSP
-472 DYSIVGGPKGA
+472 DYSIVGGPKSA
-483 KPVELDYPQQGQQ
+483 RPIELDYPQQGQA
-496 GDDQQNKTGQVDSTY
+496 GADQNNTGQVNNTY

-518 VGNFFRRLLYAV
+518 IGNFFRRLLYAV

-541 NINPESRILYNRE
+541 NINDESRILYNRE
-554 PVDRIQQVA
+554 PVQRIQQVA

-570 DPYPSVVGGR
+570 DPYPAVVDGR

-608 VQTSRLGVPQVPRD
+608 VQSSRLGVPQVPRD
-622 EVNYIRNSVKA
+622 EINYIRNSVKA

-642 TLYAWDEKDPVLQTW
+642 TLYAWDESDPVLKTW
-657 RKAFGG
+657 EKAFGG
-663 VVKPASEISQDLR
+663 VVKPASQITPGLR
-676 NHLRYPADLFKAQ
+676 AHLRYPADLFKAQ

-701 NAFFGAQDFWKVPE
+701 NAFFSGQDFWKVPE
-715 DPATQKSK
+715 DPATGKSK

-757 FMAVDATAATPN
+757 FMAVDATASGPN
-769 PQLEILQ
+769 PPLEILQ
-776 LPSTTAVQGPPQA
+776 LPSTTAIQGPPQA

-795 NPTVSERLNLLRGT
+795 NTTVSTELNLLRG
-809 AGATDV
+809 GGTDV

-841 ESSGKYPTLRKVL
+841 ETSGKYPTLRRVL
-854 VLFGEKVG
+854 VLYGEKVG
-862 FGDNLSEALQQV
+862 FGPTLSNALEQV
-874 FGGTVATPPE
+874 FGGTVATPPD
-884 QTPDQQPEQQ
+884 QTANQPPGQVTP
-894 PEQQPDQSTQQPAN
+894 PEST
-908 SSALSSALDRAE
+908 SALTSALDRAQQ
-920 RAFEDSQKALSD
+920 AYDDSQKALSAN
-932 TPTDWKAYGD
+932 PPDWKAYGD
-942 AQNALKKALDD
+942 AQASLKKALDD
-953 LAKLKSGTSSSATPA
+953 LAKLKTGTSQTPA
-968 PSGSATPSASAS
+968 PSASPSASGSPPAGATPS
-980 PSGSPAAA
+980 
-988 APTPA
+988 PA